1 MLYSWF
7 PHQVEP
13 WALVL
18 LAGSSGGGSSD
29 YANQAHA
36 GSKLEVDLT
45 RAVTWQRQ
53 ILMYAPPQCLAVIPF
68 ITFINFRFKP
78 CTKDSV

>member
-1 MLYSWF
+1 M
-7 PHQVEP
+7 
-13 WALVL
+13 VL

-29 YANQAHA
+29 YASQAHA
-36 GSKLEVDLT
+36 GSKQSVEADIDVCSPS
-45 RAVTWQRQ
+45 V
-53 ILMYAPPQCLAVIPF
+53 LAVIPF